1 MGVRDIEVFRV
12 VMNAGSTS
20 KAAQVLGVS
29 QPAISQSIRKLE
41 TSAGLQLFHRAHGR
55 LIPTEEAR
63 ALLIDVDQLFIGMDA
78 IEHRIKSLK
87 QFGTGRLAIAVHP
100 LVGNAFMPR
109 ALAEFDLVQRDI
121 RVSLRVQSSREVHQ
135 EVSAGL
141 CDFGVMADEMPAVG
155 LEHSEFMNEPG
166 VIALPKGHPLALKA
180 SISAE
185 DLGRYDVIALN
196 PEDSSRRRLEVALD
210 SERIALKVRVET
222 AYMHTICNL
231 VRRGLGIAFINPL
244 AAVDFVDQGLVIR
257 PFDLDI
263 RTRSLLVFRPGKP
276 LSDTARKL
284 LAVMR
289 IQLARDL
296 VFIKSYLSQ

>member
-1 MGVRDIEVFRV
+1 VSVRDIEVFRV

-20 KAAQVLGVS
+20 KAAQVLGIS

-41 TSAGLQLFHRAHGR
+41 TSAGLQLFQRAHGR
-55 LIPTEEAR
+55 LIPTEEAQ
-63 ALLIDVDQLFIGMDA
+63 ALMIDVDRLFIGMDA
-78 IEHRIKSLK
+78 IEHRIKSLR

-109 ALAEFDLVQRDI
+109 VLAEFDLMQRDI

-141 CDFGVMADEMPAVG
+141 CDFGVMADEMPAAG
-155 LEHSEFMNEPG
+155 LEHSEFLNERG
-166 VIALPKGHPLALKA
+166 VIAMPQGHPLARK
-180 SISAE
+180 SCISAR
-185 DLGRYDVIALN
+185 DLANCEFIALN

-210 SERIALKVRVET
+210 SAQVALNVRVET
-222 AYMHTICNL
+222 AYLHTICNL
-231 VRRGLGIAFINPL
+231 VLRGTGIAFINPL
-244 AAVDFVDQGLVIR
+244 AAIDFVGRGLVIR
-257 PFDLDI
+257 PFELDI

-276 LSDTARKL
+276 LSDTARQL
-284 LAVMR
+284 LKVMR

-296 VFIKSYLSQ
+296 EFTRSYLSQ

>member
-1 MGVRDIEVFRV
+1 MSVRDIEVFRV

-20 KAAQVLGVS
+20 KAAQVLGIS

-41 TSAGLQLFHRAHGR
+41 TSAGLQLFQRAHGR
-55 LIPTEEAR
+55 LIPTEEAQ
-63 ALLIDVDQLFIGMDA
+63 ALMIDVDRLFIGMDA
-78 IEHRIKSLK
+78 IEHRIKSLR

-109 ALAEFDLVQRDI
+109 VLAEFDLMQRDI

-141 CDFGVMADEMPAVG
+141 CDFGVMADEMPAAG
-155 LEHSEFMNEPG
+155 LEHSEFLNERG
-166 VIALPKGHPLALKA
+166 VIAMPQGHPLARK
-180 SISAE
+180 SCISAR
-185 DLGRYDVIALN
+185 DLANCEFIALN

-210 SERIALKVRVET
+210 SAQVALNVRVET
-222 AYMHTICNL
+222 AYLHTICNL
-231 VRRGLGIAFINPL
+231 VLRGTGIAFINPL
-244 AAVDFVDQGLVIR
+244 AAIDFVGRGLVIR
-257 PFDLDI
+257 PFELDI

-276 LSDTARKL
+276 LSDTARQL
-284 LAVMR
+284 LKVMR

-296 VFIKSYLSQ
+296 EFTRSYLSQ

>member
-1 MGVRDIEVFRV
+1 M

-20 KAAQVLGVS
+20 KAAQVLGIS

-41 TSAGLQLFHRAHGR
+41 TSAGLQLFQRAHGR
-55 LIPTEEAR
+55 LIPTEEAQ
-63 ALLIDVDQLFIGMDA
+63 ALMIDVDRLFIGMDA
-78 IEHRIKSLK
+78 IEHRIKSLR

-109 ALAEFDLVQRDI
+109 VLAEFDLMQRDI

-141 CDFGVMADEMPAVG
+141 CDFGVMADEMPAAG
-155 LEHSEFMNEPG
+155 LEHSEFLNERG
-166 VIALPKGHPLALKA
+166 VIAMTEGHPLARK
-180 SISAE
+180 SCISAR
-185 DLGRYDVIALN
+185 DLANCEFIARN

-210 SERIALKVRVET
+210 SARVALNVRVET
-222 AYMHTICNL
+222 AYLHTICNL
-231 VRRGLGIAFINPL
+231 VLRSTGIAFINPL
-244 AAVDFVDQGLVIR
+244 AAIDFVGRGLVIR
-257 PFDLDI
+257 PFELDI

-276 LSDTARKL
+276 LSDTARQL
-284 LAVMR
+284 LKVMR

-296 VFIKSYLSQ
+296 EFTRSYLSQ

>member
-12 VMNAGSTS
+12 VMSAGSTS

-29 QPAISQSIRKLE
+29 QPAVSQSIRKLE
-41 TSAGLQLFHRAHGR
+41 SSAGLQLFHRAHGR

-63 ALLIDVDQLFIGMDA
+63 ALLIDVDKLFIGMDA

-100 LVGNAFMPR
+100 LMGNAFMPR
-109 ALAEFDLVQRDI
+109 ALAEFDLEQRDI

-141 CDFGVMADEMPAVG
+141 CDFGVMADEMPAAG

-166 VIALPKGHPLALKA
+166 VIALPQGHPLTRKS
-180 SISAE
+180 SIAAR
-185 DLGRYDVIALN
+185 DLAGCEFIALN

-210 SERIALKVRVET
+210 SAGVALNVRVET
-222 AYMHTICNL
+222 AYLHTICNL
-231 VRRGLGIAFINPL
+231 VLRGTGVAFINPL
-244 AAVDFVDQGLVIR
+244 AALDFVDRGLVIR
-257 PFDLDI
+257 PFDLDV

-284 LAVMR
+284 LKVMR
-289 IQLARDL
+289 IQLAKDL
-296 VFIKSYLSQ
+296 EFIKKYLSR